1 MNTLDS
7 RTLRLGDCFGQRFPT
22 AGSVRY
28 FVTAGGIF
36 PGAETRSDGGYL
48 INVKPAPKGGAPN
61 QHNVVVSRKDNALVV
76 TPAELEIQ
84 VGDGVLWHT
93 TDASLAGFQ
102 VSGAGQDSKS
112 KDFRFDSAR
121 IQQDALYT
129 HVFGVP
135 GMYEWTDPN
144 GSGAAGSVE
153 VESAT
158 PRNDEERD
166 RWYEMLK
173 KPAGFEIQ
181 GKVTK
186 PRKLKITVGQTVFWS
201 IQKSTGMAITDVRF
215 VPTPP
220 AGKA

>member
-28 FVTAGGIF
+28 FVTAGGIY
-36 PGAETRSDGGYL
+36 PGAETRSEGGYL
-48 INVKPAPKGGAPN
+48 ITVKAGKGASPN
-61 QHNVVVSRKDNALVV
+61 QHNVVVSRKDNELVV

-93 TDASLAGFQ
+93 TDASLAGFH
-102 VSGAGQDSKS
+102 VSGAS
-112 KDFRFDSAR
+112 KDFKFDSAR
-121 IQQDALYT
+121 IQEDAVYT

-135 GMYEWTDPN
+135 GVYDWSDPN
-144 GSGAAGSVE
+144 GGGAAGSVE
-153 VESAT
+153 VENAT
-158 PRNDEERD
+158 PRNDEEREE
-166 RWYEMLK
+166 WYEMLK

-186 PRKLKITVGQTVFWS
+186 PKKVKITVGQTVFWS
-201 IQKSTGMAITDVRF
+201 IQKSPGMAITDVRF
-215 VPTPP
+215 AGSPY